1 MKNILTS
8 DRIIQQKLLDAIRKK
23 VYESNGFPRID
34 KKFDKMLDEVYA
46 VINEGLLNSET
57 FNSLVN
63 GKLRADFGL
72 DDEKVSILPTIF
84 IDLVEAFY
92 QIQML
97 GDGDNVYRV
106 EFTIKQREESDPF
119 VQSAMNRAN
128 YISQRS
134 GELIEWLKWLL
145 FSGTNGVIESF
156 VVRYEVDKGRSR
168 LAFMRKANGQSF
180 SVDPDFAGT
189 ADSNM
194 ITKVLAQQ
202 KDKILAVFR
211 KHLNVSN

>member
-1 MKNILTS
+1 MKHILTTNA
-8 DRIIQQKLLDAIRKK
+8 RIQQKLAEAIRKK
-23 VYESNGFPRID
+23 VYENNGFPRINQ
-34 KKFDKMLDEVYA
+34 KFDKMLDEVYI

-57 FNSLVN
+57 FNSLMN

-72 DDEKVSILPTIF
+72 DDEKVSILPTLF

-97 GDGDNVYRV
+97 GEGNDVYRV

-119 VQSAMNRAN
+119 VQSAFNRAH

-134 GELIEWLKWLL
+134 GELIEWLRWLL
-145 FSGTNGVIESF
+145 FSGSGSVVESF

-168 LAFMRKANGQSF
+168 LAFMRKAYGQSF
-180 SVDPDFAGT
+180 SVDPEFAGT

-194 ITKVLAQQ
+194 VTKVLAQQ
-202 KDKILAVFR
+202 KDRILAVFR

>member
-8 DRIIQQKLLDAIRKK
+8 DNDIQQKLVEAIRKK

-72 DDEKVSILPTIF
+72 DDDKISILPTVF

-97 GDGDNVYRV
+97 GEGNDIYRV
-106 EFTIKQREESDPF
+106 EFTIKQREESDPY
-119 VQSAMNRAN
+119 VQSAMNRAH
-128 YISQRS
+128 YVSQRS
-134 GELIEWLKWLL
+134 GELVEWLKWLL
-145 FSGTNGVIESF
+145 FSGTNGVVESF
-156 VVRYEVDKGRSR
+156 VVRYEIDKGRSR
-168 LAFMRKANGQSF
+168 LAFMRKANGQNF
-180 SVDPDFAGT
+180 SVDPEFAGT

-211 KHLNVSN
+211 KHLDVSN